1 MSAAVDTHTGGA
13 LSPLAVT
20 PWQHQADA
28 IEFAAER
35 SGALLAM
42 PMGTGKSLTT
52 IGILARRQWSRT
64 LILAP
69 KAVVPHWPREF
80 ARFARWPVRCIALD
94 ERRTVAHRVEQARAA
109 IAAAEAAGEALVIVA
124 NHEAAWRPQMSELI
138 ERWLP
143 ECLVVDE
150 CHRAKDPHGR
160 LSKWLMNA
168 GRSCRQRLG
177 LTGTPMPHSP
187 LDIFAQYRFL
197 DADIFGWSFVRFR
210 ARYAVM
216 GGWQGKQ
223 VVGYQREAELAERYR
238 RIAYECREDVVS
250 LPETV
255 DTPHHVMLGLTAA
268 IIYDCIA
275 DDFWARVES
284 GEVTA
289 ANALTRL
296 LRLQQITGGAV
307 GLDMDSTD
315 RERRIEIV
323 DDGKERALA
332 GLLADLPANEP
343 VVVFARFRA
352 DLDAIHRAAADVG
365 RSSGE
370 LSARRRD
377 LESWQ
382 AGESDVLATQIQ
394 AGGVGVDMTRA
405 RVCVYYSL
413 GFSLGEYLQ
422 SRKRVH
428 RPGQTR
434 SVLYAHLIATGTI
447 DEQIYRA
454 LERRQDV
461 IESVLSARR

>member
-1 MSAAVDTHTGGA
+1 M
-13 LSPLAVT
+13 
-20 PWQHQADA
+20 
-28 IEFAAER
+28 
-35 SGALLAM
+35 
-42 PMGTGKSLTT
+42 
-52 IGILARRQWSRT
+52 
-64 LILAP
+64 
-69 KAVVPHWPREF
+69 
-80 ARFARWPVRCIALD
+80 
-94 ERRTVAHRVEQARAA
+94 
-109 IAAAEAAGEALVIVA
+109 LVH
-124 NHEAAWRPQMSELI
+124 N
-138 ERWLP
+138 
-143 ECLVVDE
+143 
-150 CHRAKDPHGR
+150 CHRSKDPFGAF
-160 LSKWLMNA
+160 SKWLGSRA
-168 GRSCRQRLG
+168 ALFRQRIG
-177 LTGTPMPHSP
+177 LTGTPFPHSP

-197 DADIFGWSFVRFR
+197 DARIFGHSFVRFR
-210 ARYAVM
+210 TRYGIM

-223 VVGYQREAELAERYR
+223 VVGYQREAELAECYR

-255 DTPHHVMLGLTAA
+255 DAPHHVMLGPKAA
-268 IIYDCIA
+268 KIYDRIA
-275 DDFWARVES
+275 DDFWARVDS

-315 RERRIEIV
+315 RERRVEIV
-323 DDGKERALA
+323 DDAKERALA
-332 GLLADLPANEP
+332 DLLSDLPAHEP

-352 DLDAIHRAAADVG
+352 DLDAIHRAAADAG

-413 GFSLGEYLQ
+413 GYSLGEYLQ